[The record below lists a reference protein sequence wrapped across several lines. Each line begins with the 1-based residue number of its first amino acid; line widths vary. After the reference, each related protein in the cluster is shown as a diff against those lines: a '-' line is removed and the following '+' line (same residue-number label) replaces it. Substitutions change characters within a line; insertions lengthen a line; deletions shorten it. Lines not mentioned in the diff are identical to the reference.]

1 MKTNLTNPNEDL
13 HTIREIMERSSKFLS
28 LSGLSGIF
36 AGACALVG
44 AAFAWFFI
52 LDSGHVQFGE
62 YLHNPGVSSTSGSMF
77 YLVIDAMLVLLFA
90 VLGALYFSQRKA
102 RKAGQKFWTNPT
114 RRLLVHLLIPLVS
127 GGIFTL
133 ILVFQNNL
141 ALVAPVMLLF
151 YGLSLVNAG
160 KFTFGEIHYLGLT
173 EIVLGI
179 LAGVFVHY
187 GLLFWTIGFGLMHII
202 YGTVMYYRY
211 ERQNLTAVFQKP
223 VKR

>member
-13 HTIREIMERSSKFLS
+13 QTIREIMERSSKFLS

-36 AGACALVG
+36 AGVCALIG
-44 AAFAWFFI
+44 AAIAWFLI
-52 LDSGHVQFGE
+52 LDSGHVPYSE
-62 YLHNPGVSSTSGSMF
+62 YMHGSGDWTMTGIRF
-77 YLVIDAMLVLLFA
+77 YLALDAMLVLGFA
-90 VLGALYFSQRKA
+90 VLGAIFFSQRNA
-102 RKAGQKFWTNPT
+102 RKSGHRFWTHST

-127 GGIFTL
+127 GGIFIL

-141 ALVAPVMLLF
+141 MLISSAMLIF

-179 LAGVFVHY
+179 LAGVFINH
-187 GLLFWTIGFGLMHII
+187 GLLFWTIGFGLMHIV
-202 YGTVMYYRY
+202 YGIVMYYRH
-211 ERQNLTAVFQKP
+211 ER
-223 VKR
+223 